1 MSSAG
6 FGIAPPELWSSLLVH
21 PEFKRQR
28 AFFAP
33 LLGGPIWWLYTVR
46 RDRDRL
52 WAEMDGR
59 TWSVWQDPR
68 VMDLTCRKSL
78 LAQIARHVDVNHLGF
93 DLECPQHRRSTHCI
107 PLVFEHNCWHG
118 VALTHLESHGS
129 LKPAYQLLAANLKL
143 VLSHTQQ
150 AAELKKVSESL
161 RPRMVAL
168 STVHTIHRLI
178 NTISGLDD
186 LYARLAVLTSQ
197 VLRAKECVI
206 FSVDRKSGGTRLTE
220 RGNTRDSMR
229 GRPGRKLRIGEGFEG
244 RVCQSAKV
252 VIRKDV
258 LSVPMIDEDVI
269 GVITLRRKKDPN
281 GFNNFD
287 KDILMT
293 LAEEAVVAIKNA
305 ELYEDQKR
313 VTFETIQ
320 SLAKILGTRFSPQ
333 RKIRPATLL
342 ALTLGVGNLMGMS
355 DDDKKSLH
363 YATLLKDAGKLS
375 LPDEILRKSAKLTG
389 EEVKLIRQHPVHA
402 ARLVQ
407 SFNSLK
413 PVAPIILASHENF
426 DGSGYPNGLK
436 GRQIPLGSR
445 VLAVVNAFEA
455 LVGGRPYRKGTS
467 VDEALLELRRNRGT
481 QFDPAVVDAFD
492 KVLVSRRMVRVL
504 RFEGIRW
511 ERGRKQ

>member
-1 MSSAG
+1 MTPTG
-6 FGIAPPELWSSLLVH
+6 FGSAPADLWPSLLAH

-28 AFFAP
+28 SLFAP
-33 LLGGPIWWLYTVR
+33 ILGSPLWWLFTVSR
-46 RDRDRL
+46 VNGRM

-59 TWSVWQDPR
+59 TWDVWQDPR
-68 VMDLTCRKSL
+68 VMDLSCRKAI
-78 LAQIARHVDVNHLGF
+78 LAQISRRPDVTHLGF
-93 DLECPQHRRSTHCI
+93 DLNCGQHGQSTHCI
-107 PLVFEHNCWHG
+107 PLVFENGCWHG
-118 VALTHLESHGS
+118 LALTHLDRLTLS
-129 LKPAYQLLAANLKL
+129 KPAFQLLAANLKM
-143 VLSHTQQ
+143 VISHTQQ
-150 AAELKKVSESL
+150 GAELKRVSESL

-186 LYARLAVLTSQ
+186 LYARLAVLTAQ

-206 FSVDRKSGGTRLTE
+206 YSLDRKSGGTRLTE
-220 RGNTRDSMR
+220 RGNTRDSLR
-229 GRPGRKLRIGEGFEG
+229 GRPGRKLRTGEGLEG
-244 RVCQSAKV
+244 RVFATAKL

-269 GVITLRRKKDPN
+269 GVITLRNKKDPN

-333 RKIRPATLL
+333 RKIRPTTLL
-342 ALTLGVGNLMGMS
+342 AMTLGIASLLRMG
-355 DDDKKSLH
+355 DDEKKALH

-389 EEVKLIRQHPVHA
+389 AEVQLIRQHPVHGA
-402 ARLVQ
+402 KLVQ

-426 DGSGYPNGLK
+426 DGSGYPSGLK
-436 GRQIPLGSR
+436 AQQIPLGSR

-467 VDEALLELRRNRGT
+467 VEEALVELKRNRGT
-481 QFDPAVVDAFD
+481 QFDPIVVDAFD
-492 KVLVSRRMVRVL
+492 KVLSSRRIVRLV
-504 RFEGIRW
+504 RYEGVRW
-511 ERGRKQ
+511 AKV

>member
-1 MSSAG
+1 M
-6 FGIAPPELWSSLLVH
+6 
-21 PEFKRQR
+21 
-28 AFFAP
+28 
-33 LLGGPIWWLYTVR
+33 
-46 RDRDRL
+46 

-59 TWSVWQDPR
+59 TWEVWQDPR
-68 VMDLTCRKSL
+68 VMDFACRKTL
-78 LAQIARHVDVNHLGF
+78 LAQIARRTDVTHLGF
-93 DLECPQHRRSTHCI
+93 DLGCPQHHLTTHCI
-107 PLVFEHNCWHG
+107 PLVFEHDKWHG
-118 VALTHLESHGS
+118 IALTHLDAG
-129 LKPAYQLLAANLKL
+129 PAARPAFHLLAANLKL

-186 LYARLAVLTSQ
+186 LYSRLAVLTAQ

-206 FSVDRKSGGTRLTE
+206 FSVDRKSGGKILVE

-229 GRPGRKLRIGEGFEG
+229 GRPGRRLRVGEGFEG
-244 RVCQSAKV
+244 RVCATAKL

-333 RKIRPATLL
+333 RKIRPTTLL
-342 ALTLGVGNLMGMS
+342 ALTLDIAAIMKMS
-355 DDDKKSLH
+355 DEDKKALH

-389 EEVKLIRQHPVHA
+389 EEVRLIRQHPVHA

-436 GRQIPLGSR
+436 GVQIPLGSR
-445 VLAVVNAFEA
+445 VLSVVNAFEA

-467 VDEALLELRRNRGT
+467 VEEALVELRRNRGT
-481 QFDPAVVDAFD
+481 QFDPGVVDAFD
-492 KVLVSRRMVRVL
+492 KVLASRRIVRLV
-504 RFEGIRW
+504 RFERVRW
-511 ERGRKQ
+511 ERIRRR

>member
-1 MSSAG
+1 MTAPALGSAP
-6 FGIAPPELWSSLLVH
+6 ADLWPALLTH

-28 AFFAP
+28 TLFAP
-33 LLGGPIWWLYTVR
+33 LLGSPIWWLFTVTR
-46 RDRDRL
+46 TNGRL

-59 TWSVWQDPR
+59 TWEVWQEPR
-68 VMDLTCRKSL
+68 VMDLTCKKNI
-78 LAQIARHVDVNHLGF
+78 LAQIARRSDVTALGF
-93 DLECPQHRRSTHCI
+93 DLLCSPHGLSTHCV
-107 PLVFEHNCWHG
+107 PLLFERDRWHG
-118 VALTHLESHGS
+118 LALTHLQPPPSATR
-129 LKPAYQLLAANLKL
+129 PAFQLLAANLKL
-143 VLSHTQQ
+143 VTSHAQQ
-150 AAELKKVSESL
+150 AGELKRVSESL

-168 STVHTIHRLI
+168 STVHTIHRMI
-178 NTISGLDD
+178 NTITSLDD
-186 LYARLAVLTSQ
+186 LYARLAILTAQ

-206 FSVDRKSGGTRLTE
+206 YSVDRKSGGTRLTE

-229 GRPGRKLRIGEGFEG
+229 GRPGRKLRRGEGLEG
-244 RVCQSAKV
+244 RVCATAKLV
-252 VIRKDV
+252 VRKDV
-258 LSVPMIDEDVI
+258 LCVPMIDEDVI
-269 GVITLRRKKDPN
+269 AVITLRQKKDSN

-333 RKIRPATLL
+333 RKIRPSTLL
-342 ALTLGVGNLMGMS
+342 AMTLGVAVILRMN
-355 DDDKKSLH
+355 DDEKKALH

-375 LPDEILRKSAKLTG
+375 LPDEILKKSAKLTG
-389 EEVKLIRQHPVHA
+389 EEVQIIRQHPVHGA
-402 ARLVQ
+402 KLVQ

-426 DGSGYPNGLK
+426 DGSGYPSGLK
-436 GRQIPLGSR
+436 GNQIPLGSR

-467 VDEALLELRRNRGT
+467 VEEALAELRKNRGT
-481 QFDPAVVDAFD
+481 QFDPQVVDAFD
-492 KVLVSRRMVRVL
+492 KVLSTRRIVRLV
-504 RFEGIRW
+504 RFEGVRW
-511 ERGRKQ
+511 ARV

>member
-1 MSSAG
+1 MTPAG
-6 FGIAPPELWSSLLVH
+6 LGSAPPDLWPSILSH

-28 AFFAP
+28 TLFAP
-33 LLGGPIWWLYTVR
+33 LLGNPLWWLFTVSR
-46 RDRDRL
+46 VNGRL

-59 TWSVWQDPR
+59 TWEVWQDPR
-68 VMDLTCRKSL
+68 VMELSCRKQI
-78 LAQIARHVDVNHLGF
+78 LAQIARRPDVTHLGF
-93 DLECPQHRRSTHCI
+93 DLNCALHNQSTHCI
-107 PLVFEHNCWHG
+107 PLVFEHDRWHG
-118 VALTHLESHGS
+118 LALTHLESRPS
-129 LKPAYQLLAANLKL
+129 ARPAFQLLAANLKL
-143 VLSHTQQ
+143 VISHALQG
-150 AAELKKVSESL
+150 AELKQVSESL

-168 STVHTIHRLI
+168 STVHTIHRMI

-206 FSVDRKSGGTRLTE
+206 FSVDRKSGGKRLTE
-220 RGNTRDSMR
+220 RGNTRDSLR

-244 RVCQSAKV
+244 RVCATAKLV
-252 VIRKDV
+252 LRKEV

-333 RKIRPATLL
+333 RKIRPSTLL
-342 ALTLGVGNLMGMS
+342 AMTLGIASILRMS
-355 DDDKKSLH
+355 EDEKKALH

-375 LPDEILRKSAKLTG
+375 LPDKILRKSAKLTG
-389 EEVKLIRQHPVHA
+389 EEVALIRQHPVHA
-402 ARLVQ
+402 AKLVQ

-413 PVAPIILASHENF
+413 PVAPIILASHENY

-436 GRQIPLGSR
+436 AQQIPVGSR
-445 VLAVVNAFEA
+445 VLSVVNAFEA

-467 VDEALLELRRNRGT
+467 VEDALAELKRNRGT
-481 QFDPAVVDAFD
+481 QFDPSVVDAFE
-492 KVLVSRRMVRVL
+492 KVLASRRIVRLV
-504 RFEGIRW
+504 RYEGVRW
-511 ERGRKQ
+511 AKL

>member
-1 MSSAG
+1 MSVTG
-6 FGIAPPELWSSLLVH
+6 FGSASPELWTSLLSH
-21 PEFKRQR
+21 TEFKRQR
-28 AFFAP
+28 TFFAP
-33 LLGGPIWWLYTVR
+33 LLGSPIWWLFTVSR
-46 RDRDRL
+46 NRDRM
-52 WAEMDGR
+52 WAEMDGQ
-59 TWSVWQDPR
+59 TWAVWQDPR
-68 VMDLTCRKSL
+68 VMDFSCRKAL
-78 LAQIARHVDVNHLGF
+78 LAQISRRPDVTHLGF
-93 DLECPQHRRSTHCI
+93 DLDCQQHKLSTHCI
-107 PLVFEHNCWHG
+107 PLVFEQNRWHG
-118 VALTHLESHGS
+118 VALTHLEGQSAHR
-129 LKPAYQLLAANLKL
+129 PVYHLLAANLKL
-143 VLSHTQQ
+143 LVSHAQQ
-150 AAELKKVSESL
+150 GIELKKVSDSL

-206 FSVDRKSGGTRLTE
+206 FSVDRKSGGERLTE

-229 GRPGRKLRIGEGFEG
+229 GRPGRKLRMGEGFEG
-244 RVCQSAKV
+244 RVCATAKV
-252 VIRKDV
+252 VLRKDV

-269 GVITLRRKKDPN
+269 GVITLRRKKDPA

-342 ALTLGVGNLMGMS
+342 ALTMGVASILQMG
-355 DDDKKSLH
+355 DEEKKALH

-375 LPDEILRKSAKLTG
+375 LPDEILKKSSKLTG
-389 EEVKLIRQHPVHA
+389 EEVNLIRQHPVHA

-426 DGSGYPNGLK
+426 DGTGYPNGLK
-436 GRQIPLGSR
+436 GNNIPVGARILS
-445 VLAVVNAFEA
+445 VVNAFES
-455 LVGGRPYRKGTS
+455 LVGGRPYREGTTIE
-467 VDEALLELRRNRGT
+467 EALVELRQHRGT
-481 QFDPAVVDAFD
+481 QFDTLVVDAFD
-492 KVLVSRRMVRVL
+492 RVIVTRRIVRLL
-504 RFEGIRW
+504 RFEGILW
-511 ERGRKQ
+511 ERNRKK